1 MLATASYPS
10 QPFMYNSFNNR
21 HAMHTSSPVQYSSS
35 VPSQMDHPLDYTNNW
50 SDGGPQSRYVAGSN
64 NGFVNDVPKT
74 MNHSNVFPSS
84 SQGVNS
90 RSQTYYAPSERS
102 TYEQWS
108 SSSISPHSPQSL
120 HTPSLSSAGGSGE
133 LYHGAGFRQFGHHP
147 GQEWNQPWPENSSS
161 NVMDTIRTGNST
173 SHWPNND
180 LRVGPFSPPVLDNLL
195 LTSATNSPAYSVAT
209 ELPPVAPTRGY
220 EMSPI
225 SSPSPSP
232 SVASRRLSPNS
243 AASPPSSRR
252 ASVDGSAS
260 GKKCSHCNAT
270 STPLWRRE
278 PTTLKPL
285 CNACGLYLQ
294 QRHRHR
300 PKELIDADQEDD
312 ESEEEDQN
320 YNGPECS
327 HCHTHRT
334 SVWRRSK
341 TGAQLCNAC
350 GVYAR
355 LRGKDRP
362 LSLKRKKI
370 KPRTKHASTSTAKAP

>member
-1 MLATASYPS
+1 MFTSTS
-10 QPFMYNSFNNR
+10 QPGNGRNHYNY
-21 HAMHTSSPVQYSSS
+21 ASS
-35 VPSQMDHPLDYTNNW
+35 V
-50 SDGGPQSRYVAGSN
+50 
-64 NGFVNDVPKT
+64 
-74 MNHSNVFPSS
+74 
-84 SQGVNS
+84 
-90 RSQTYYAPSERS
+90 ERS
-102 TYEQWS
+102 TVQHFHHGWPS
-108 SSSISPHSPQSL
+108 
-120 HTPSLSSAGGSGE
+120 PSLSPESIHTPLLPPSSAPGQMYQS
-133 LYHGAGFRQFGHHP
+133 AFGRSDIGPHTP
-147 GQEWNQPWPENSSS
+147 QEWNQWSGNANSDVLGLRSS
-161 NVMDTIRTGNST
+161 THASPMTNYNDMRVGSFT
-173 SHWPNND
+173 SPALND
-180 LRVGPFSPPVLDNLL
+180 LLYS
-195 LTSATNSPAYSVAT
+195 TTNSPDYPGALD
-209 ELPPVAPTRGY
+209 LPPMQPTRGY
-220 EMSPI
+220 QMSPI

-232 SVASRRLSPNS
+232 SASSRKLSPS
-243 AASPPSSRR
+243 ISPTPSSSRR
-252 ASVDGSAS
+252 GSVDSSTG
-260 GKKCSHCNAT
+260 GKKCSHCQAT

-320 YNGPECS
+320 YSGPECS

-370 KPRTKHASTSTAKAP
+370 KPRTKHASTCSRSP

>member
-1 MLATASYPS
+1 MLAAYPPQS
-10 QPFMYNSFNNR
+10 LMYNSFTNR
-21 HAMHTSSPVQYSSS
+21 QQAMHTPSPVSYSSS
-35 VPSQMDHPLDYTNNW
+35 ASSQIDPLDYTNSW
-50 SDGGPQSRYVAGSN
+50 SDNSGQGRYVAGSA
-64 NGFVNDVPKT
+64 NGFVNDLPKPISDQ
-74 MNHSNVFPSS
+74 SNVFPSS
-84 SQGVNS
+84 SHGVNS
-90 RSQTYYAPSERS
+90 RSQNYYSSERS
-102 TYEQWS
+102 TYWHS
-108 SSSISPHSPQSL
+108 PSVSPHSPQSI
-120 HTPSLSSAGGSGE
+120 HTSSLPPAGPSGE
-133 LYHGAGFRQFGHHP
+133 LYQPSSQYRQFGHASA
-147 GQEWNQPWPENSSS
+147 QEWQHWPGDSNTS
-161 NVMDTIRTGNST
+161 NVMDSARTSNT
-173 SHWPNND
+173 HWSNGD
-180 LRVGPFSPPVLDNLL
+180 LRVAPFSPPVLDNLL

-209 ELPPVAPTRGY
+209 ELPPIPPTRGY

-232 SVASRRLSPNS
+232 PVTSRKLSGHSV
-243 AASPPSSRR
+243 SPPSSRR
-252 ASVDGSAS
+252 ASVDASAS

-270 STPLWRRE
+270 TTPLWRRE

-370 KPRTKHASTSTAKAP
+370 KPRTKHASTSASKTQ